1 MELLLRY
8 LHFISVFTL
17 AGTLFAE
24 FFLLDKS
31 LTKKQ
36 IKLLSRIDAV
46 YGISALSLLIVGLSL
61 WLGGYGKPTE
71 FYSQNPTFHL
81 KLTLFI
87 LIGLIS
93 IYPTIFFIRQA
104 KGKQSQKVLIPQGI
118 IWSIRME
125 LILLSIIPV
134 LAGLMAKGIR
144 IF

>member
-24 FFLLDKS
+24 FFLLDKNLS
-31 LTKKQ
+31 RKQ

-81 KLTLFI
+81 KLGLFI
-87 LIGLIS
+87 IIGLIS
-93 IYPTIFFIRQA
+93 IYPTVFFIRQG
-104 KGKQSQKVLIPQGI
+104 KGNQNQKVEIPKGI
-118 IWSIRME
+118 IWSIRIE
-125 LILLSIIPV
+125 LIILSIIPIF
-134 LAGLMAKGIR
+134 AGLMAKGIS

>member
-17 AGTLFAE
+17 AGSLFAE
-24 FFLLDKS
+24 FFLLDNS
-31 LTKKQ
+31 LSKKQ
-36 IKLLSRIDAV
+36 IKQLSRIDAV

-81 KLTLFI
+81 KLGLFI
-87 LIGLIS
+87 LVGLIS
-93 IYPTIFFIRQA
+93 IYPTVFFIKQA
-104 KGKQSQKVLIPQGI
+104 KGNQNQKVDIPKGI
-118 IWSIRME
+118 IWSVRME
-125 LILLSIIPV
+125 LIILSIIPI
-134 LAGLMAKGIR
+134 LAGLIAKGIA

>member
-17 AGTLFAE
+17 AGSLFAE
-24 FFLLDKS
+24 FFLLDNS
-31 LTKKQ
+31 LSKKQ
-36 IKLLSRIDAV
+36 IKQLSRIDAV

-81 KLTLFI
+81 KLGLFI
-87 LIGLIS
+87 LVGLIS
-93 IYPTIFFIRQA
+93 IYPTVFFIKQA
-104 KGKQSQKVLIPQGI
+104 KGNQNQKVTIPKGV
-118 IWSIRME
+118 IWSVRME
-125 LILLSIIPV
+125 LILLSIIPI
-134 LAGLMAKGIR
+134 LAGLMAKGIS